1 MRIPKV
7 LNLFMAGF
15 VYLSFT
21 VPFLFL
27 SGCSVTSPLLSGRAN
42 KASVIIIKP
51 PMKIILS
58 GEYSKI
64 QPEDLVKLMK
74 ELRHH
79 KYYNYNFDDSITIDS
94 EHVTSHKD
102 SYSST
107 HQRKRR

>member
-1 MRIPKV
+1 METPKI
-7 LNLFMAGF
+7 LNLIIAGF
-15 VYLSFT
+15 IYLSCTLPIF
-21 VPFLFL
+21 FI
-27 SGCSVTSPLLSGRAN
+27 SGCSITSPLVSSRAN

-64 QPEDLVKLMK
+64 QSDNLIDIMK

-102 SYSST
+102 QYIST
-107 HQRKRR
+107 HKRR